1 MDVSAG
7 ARSWR
12 SRLGVDFRV
21 GLSVQSALS
30 RLICPLA
37 YHPLLFYLKFV
48 RGYKIAEIQKIRAS
62 FNGLLAET
70 KDDPLLICANH
81 LTMIDSA
88 LIMWSL
94 SPGWKCILE
103 SRRFP
108 WNLPERTIF
117 SDRWWRTTLCYL
129 ARCLP
134 ITRNGPPGESKRV
147 LENVATLLGRGDSV
161 LIFPE
166 GGRSRIGR
174 IDVENFS
181 YGVGMIAQS
190 LPNVRIVCVFSRGG
204 NQAEYSIL
212 PRRGETFFVQF
223 KLLNWT
229 LKSKGLRGAREIA
242 LQVIENLAAME
253 HAYFASH
260 SSSR

>member
-1 MDVSAG
+1 MDVLSG

-12 SRLGVDFRV
+12 SRLSVDWNFKLR
-21 GLSVQSALS
+21 VQSALS
-30 RLICPLA
+30 RLICPVA
-37 YHPLLFYLKFV
+37 YHPLLFYLRFV
-48 RGYKIAEIQKIRAS
+48 RGYTIMNIHAIRTQ
-62 FNGLLAET
+62 FDELLKET
-70 KDDPLLICANH
+70 DGDPILICANH

-88 LIMWSL
+88 LIMWAL
-94 SPGWKCILE
+94 SPGWKCIFE

-117 SDRWWRTTLCYL
+117 CDRWWRTLLCYL

-134 ITRNGPPGESKRV
+134 VIRNGPPGDSKRV
-147 LENVATLLGRGDSV
+147 LENVKALLARGDSV

-181 YGVGMIAQS
+181 YGVGMITQS
-190 LPNVRIVCVFSRGG
+190 LPNVRVMCVFARGLG
-204 NQAEYSIL
+204 QKEYSIL
-212 PRRGETFFVQF
+212 PRKGESFFVEF
-223 KLLNWT
+223 KLLNLT

-253 HAYFASH
+253 HDYFSQLPH
-260 SSSR
+260 RQ